1 MKRSLFVPIL
11 SVTLVASSLIASA
24 DVITDW
30 NHSALEKIRAART
43 SPPQASRNLAILHTA
58 MYDAV
63 NGIKAPRQQRHQP
76 YLVTRPGHP
85 LADEVAAASAAARTV
100 LNALWPDE
108 PRFDA
113 EYEAIVGAL
122 PKGRAHGKARGIA
135 YGEMVAHAILAA
147 RADDGSNGSA
157 TYDLDPV
164 PGIWRPTISFGG
176 VVRPALLPWWGFVD
190 PFGIPEAP
198 LFRPPAPPA
207 IDTELYAEEV
217 NEVKALGAKNSAVR
231 TEDETEIAK
240 FWANGAGTATPPG
253 HWNVITRD
261 ISMTHELSVD
271 ENARLFALLNIALA
285 DSAIVAWDCK
295 YAYNYWR
302 PITAIQEADSA
313 GNDAVEQDPAWEPL
327 LPTPP
332 FPEYISGHSTFSAAA
347 AAVLTVYFGTDELP
361 FTSPSE
367 EYPEIMRSYS
377 SVIYAAEESGWSRI
391 YGGIHFAAGNIYG
404 LESGAAIGEYVAKN
418 LLQERRRR

>member
-1 MKRSLFVPIL
+1 MKTSIFAPIL
-11 SVTLVASSLIASA
+11 CATLMTSGLSARA

-30 NHSALEKIRAART
+30 NHSALEKIRDART
-43 SPPQASRNLAILHTA
+43 SPPQASRNLAILHIA

-63 NGIKAPRQQRHQP
+63 NGIKAPRQKRHQS

-85 LADEVAAASAAARTV
+85 LANEVAAASAAARTV

-113 EYEAIVGAL
+113 EYEAIVSAL
-122 PKGRAHGKARGIA
+122 PSSKAKGKARGIA
-135 YGEMVAHAILAA
+135 YGEMVAHATLAA

-164 PGIWRPTISFGG
+164 PGTWRPTTSFGG
-176 VVRPALLPWWGFVD
+176 VVRPALLPWWGFVE
-190 PFGIPEAP
+190 PFGIPAAP
-198 LFRPPAPPA
+198 MFRPPAPPA
-207 IDTELYAEEV
+207 IDTVEYAEEV
-217 NEVKALGAKNSAVR
+217 NEVQALGGMVSAMR
-231 TEDETEIAK
+231 TDEQTKIAK

-261 ISMTHELSVD
+261 ISMNHELSVD

-295 YAYNYWR
+295 YAFNYWR

-313 GNDAVEQDPAWEPL
+313 GNDAVEQDPTWEPFL
-327 LPTPP
+327 FTPP
-332 FPEYISGHSTFSAAA
+332 FPEYVSGHSTFSAAA
-347 AAVLTVYFGTDELP
+347 AAVLTVFFGTDELP

-367 EYPEIMRSYS
+367 EYPEIVRSYD

-391 YGGIHFAAGNIYG
+391 YGGIHFASGNIYG
-404 LESGAAIGEYVAKN
+404 LEAGAAIGEYVATTM
-418 LLQERRRR
+418 LGRRR